1 MALHGSSFPL
11 DDGSFVTTVHCPNA
25 FAHQRLMQAINNI
38 VPDAGDPPQQPNA
51 ITLAAIADSYE
62 GRVEAT
68 TPYIAG
74 FEPNED
80 GVIVKGGCATG
91 SCDLE

>member
-1 MALHGSSFPL
+1 MVMALRGSSFPL

-38 VPDAGDPPQQPNA
+38 VPDAGDPPPPP
-51 ITLAAIADSYE
+51 DKP
-62 GRVEAT
+62 

>member
-1 MALHGSSFPL
+1 MALYGSSIPL
-11 DDGSFVTTVHCPNA
+11 DAMVAGGFVVTVVCPNA
-25 FAHQRLMQAINNI
+25 YSHQRLMQALQNI
-38 VPDAGDPPQQPNA
+38 VPDAGDPPPQPS
-51 ITLAAIADSYE
+51 TREQVSSYM
-62 GRVEAT
+62 
-68 TPYIAG
+68 AG

>member
-1 MALHGSSFPL
+1 MAAASLSGSSVPL
-11 DDGSFVTTVHCPNA
+11 DTGGFVVTVICPNA
-25 FAHQRLMQAINNI
+25 YSHQRLMQALQNI
-38 VPDAGDPPQQPNA
+38 VPDAGDPPPQP
-51 ITLAAIADSYE
+51 
-62 GRVEAT
+62 T
-68 TPYIAG
+68 TREQSAYMSG